1 MSDKIS
7 NILGIDIRQYLQDC
21 VDYINQYNQ
30 ILIGYVSNGTQY
42 PRDAYILLDNLVAR
56 YREIVKRIGLRRDR
70 LQGLQMFEIID
81 QVENI
86 RSVLR
91 SFDNYSR
98 WMKSSFVKGRF
109 TDSAE
114 IVYVLKQNQTIENM
128 ALSVGYS
135 SGENGFLDLTYRN
148 KISERDYDLS
158 GGLVFKFAYQN
169 EQKMQLDTVI
179 DNMTGDNLM
188 GKDIK
193 RKIQLIDDDLL
204 YLSPQDT
211 FMQTCEIF
219 TALTKNSNPEF
230 PVQGFSKE
238 SLTNR
243 NGLSNMLP
251 IFVRQMY
258 SIVSSDD
265 TIASFSIKSVS
276 IENDALRIEME
287 FLSHL
292 NTEAKQVV
300 YGD

>member
-1 MSDKIS
+1 MNENIS

-21 VDYINQYNQ
+21 VNYINQYNQ

-42 PRDAYILLDNLVAR
+42 PRTAYILLDDLVAR
-56 YREIVKRIGLRRDR
+56 YREITKRIGLRRDR
-70 LQGLQMFEIID
+70 LQGLQIFEIVD
-81 QVENI
+81 QIENV

-114 IVYVLKQNQTIENM
+114 IIYVLKQNQTIENL
-128 ALSVGYS
+128 ALSAGYS
-135 SGENGFLDLTYRN
+135 SGEDGFLDLTYRN
-148 KISERDYDLS
+148 KIRERDYDLN
-158 GGLVFKFAYQN
+158 GGLTFKFAYQN
-169 EQKMQLDTVI
+169 EQRIQLDTVI

-188 GKDIK
+188 GKDINK
-193 RKIQLIDDDLL
+193 KLQLIDDDLL

-211 FMQTCEIF
+211 FIQTCEIF

-230 PVQGFSKE
+230 PVQGFNKE

-243 NGLSNMLP
+243 NGLNNMLP

-265 TIASFSIKSVS
+265 TVASFSIKSVS

-287 FLSHL
+287 FRSHL
-292 NTEAKQVV
+292 SSEVKQVI

>member
-1 MSDKIS
+1 MNKKIS
-7 NILGIDIRQYLQDC
+7 DILGIDIRQYLQDC
-21 VDYINQYNQ
+21 VNYINQYNS
-30 ILIGYVSNGTQY
+30 ILINYVSNGTQY
-42 PRDAYILLDNLVAR
+42 PRTAYILLDELISR
-56 YREIVKRIGLRRDR
+56 YEEIFKRIRFRRDR
-70 LQGLQMFEIID
+70 LQGLHMFEIID

-114 IVYVLKQNQTIENM
+114 IIYVLKQNQTIENVS
-128 ALSVGYS
+128 LSAGYGN
-135 SGENGFLDLTYRN
+135 GEDGFLDLTYKN
-148 KISERDYDLS
+148 KIRERDYDLN
-158 GGLVFKFAYQN
+158 GGLTFRFSYQN
-169 EQKMQLDTVI
+169 EQRIQLDTIV
-179 DNMTGDNLM
+179 DNMTGDNLL

-193 RKIQLIDDDLL
+193 RKIQLMDDDLL

-211 FMQTCEIF
+211 FVQTCEIL

-230 PVQGFSKE
+230 PVQGFNKE

-243 NGLSNMLP
+243 NGLNNMLP

-265 TIASFSIKSVS
+265 TITSFSIKNVSV
-276 IENDALRIEME
+276 ENDALRIEME
-287 FLSHL
+287 FHSHL
-292 NTEAKQVV
+292 STEVKQVI

>member
-1 MSDKIS
+1 MRETIS

-30 ILIGYVSNGTQY
+30 ILIRYVSNGTQY
-42 PRDAYILLDNLVAR
+42 PRTAYILLDELISR
-56 YREIVKRIGLRRDR
+56 YEEICKRVSLRRNR
-70 LQGLQMFEIID
+70 LQGLHMFEIID
-81 QVENI
+81 QVENV

-128 ALSVGYS
+128 ALAAGYAD
-135 SGENGFLDLTYRN
+135 GESGFLDVTYRN
-148 KISERDYDLS
+148 KIRERDYDLN
-158 GGLVFKFAYQN
+158 GGLTFRFSYQN
-169 EQKMQLDTVI
+169 EQRIQLDTVI
-179 DNMTGDNLM
+179 DNMTGDNLL

-193 RKIQLIDDDLL
+193 RKFQFIDDDLL

-211 FMQTCEIF
+211 FLQTCEIF
-219 TALTKNSNPEF
+219 TSLTKNSNPEF
-230 PVQGFSKE
+230 PLQGFNKE

-243 NGLSNMLP
+243 NGLNNMLP

-265 TIASFSIKSVS
+265 TISSFSIKNVS
-276 IENDALRIEME
+276 IENDALRVEME
-287 FLSHL
+287 FRSHL
-292 NTEAKQVV
+292 STETKQVV